1 MALVFRDSMPPEQ
14 IAKRLMEN
22 DILLGRLGKVSD
34 LFLKQRFRVGPW
46 VARSRMFVWV

>member
-46 VARSRMFVWV
+46 VARSWMFV